1 MGKTR
6 QLLKTFLS
14 ALLVMMFIACVR
26 GQEVVSR
33 PAAEG
38 TRISES
44 VRIVAYPEAFYG
56 HAIMP
61 DWDRGYVLNHEIEMN
76 SSPNAAMVVMYD
88 ATGKRVREGRIW
100 PQGAGYVT
108 IRRTAATHDGAILA
122 GGGAIMQDGSISA
135 FIVKTDLA
143 GNTIQSV
150 ATGTFHPE
158 QLCEAPDGTVWSLGS
173 AFRPDNLPVADTEVV
188 RHYSFEKGLLNS
200 FLPETTVRA
209 LLNSSEQWFS
219 PFGSFLRCGKE
230 KVSLYL
236 EFTDEYAEIDN
247 SSFALTRWKLD
258 QNVVQQRKAN
268 GLAVTDDG
276 KVYASFSAHGAHGV
290 SGPYGL
296 TSLYQVEAKPGN
308 PVARLLP
315 IGGTVDAYGT
325 GDRLAPGVFIWL
337 WGAKGNQLAIWRA
350 DERDVSWVNILS
362 TGSTD

>member
-1 MGKTR
+1 MGKTPP
-6 QLLKTFLS
+6 LLRAFLS
-14 ALLVMMFIACVR
+14 TLLVMLFTACLR
-26 GQEVVSR
+26 GQEDVSR

-44 VRIVAYPEAFYG
+44 VRIIAYPEAFYD

-61 DWDRGYVLNHEIEMN
+61 DWDRGYVLHHEIEVN
-76 SSPNAAMVVMYD
+76 SSPKAAMVVMYD

-122 GGGAIMQDGSISA
+122 GGGAIMQDGSISG

-143 GNTIQSV
+143 GNTIQSI

-158 QLCEAPDGTVWSLGS
+158 QLCEAPDATVWSLGKAVNAS
-173 AFRPDNLPVADTEVV
+173 APVPDAEVV
-188 RHYSFEKGLLNS
+188 RQYDFEKGLLHS
-200 FLPETTVRA
+200 FLPENTVRA
-209 LLNSSEQWFS
+209 VLNSSKPWFT

-230 KVSLYL
+230 RVSIYL

-268 GLAVTDDG
+268 GL
-276 KVYASFSAHGAHGV
+276 V
-290 SGPYGL
+290 SGY
-296 TSLYQVEAKPGN
+296 
-308 PVARLLP
+308 R
-315 IGGTVDAYGT
+315 
-325 GDRLAPGVFIWL
+325 
-337 WGAKGNQLAIWRA
+337 
-350 DERDVSWVNILS
+350 
-362 TGSTD
+362 